1 VVPECGF
8 TGDYWKLLCIEFQ
21 TQNSTISMIFFLL
34 GIAIIYVLT
43 ISWLIYGFTKINQFE
58 YIGLP
63 PKTSFSIIVPFR
75 NEAENL
81 PILLESFSKLNY
93 PTDLFEVIL
102 VDDESEE
109 RLQVANY
116 RPERLRTGEAFQITT
131 IDNIRISNS
140 PKKDAITT
148 AMGIVK
154 TDWVI
159 TTDADC
165 VVPKNWLLAL
175 DNFIQLHHVSMIAG
189 AVTYDC
195 NNSFLHHFQQLDLAS
210 LQGATI
216 GSFGIKKGFMC
227 NGANFAYT
235 KSFFQKLKG
244 FEGNSTIAS
253 GDDVFLLQK
262 ALSKHPE
269 KVAYLK
275 SKNTIVTTKPTNDWK
290 SLFNQ
295 RVRWASKTTS
305 YQSIF
310 GKRLGLLVFLMNFG
324 WVYCFVLTFLG
335 IFPYFFVGLYFL
347 IKFGIDTVLIQQTN
361 KFLTKHKM
369 RYLLLSSLWYPFFS
383 TAVALYCLFGKYEW
397 KGRRF

>member
-1 VVPECGF
+1 MILVG
-8 TGDYWKLLCIEFQ
+8 
-21 TQNSTISMIFFLL
+21 ISIV
-34 GIAIIYVLT
+34 YVLT
-43 ISWLIYGFTKINQFE
+43 ISWLIYGFTKINHFE
-58 YIGLP
+58 FIGLP

-81 PILLESFSKLNY
+81 PVLLESFSKLNY

-102 VDDESEE
+102 VDDESDCK
-109 RLQVANY
+109 LQIADY
-116 RPERLRTGEAFQITT
+116 RMQITT
-131 IDNIRISNS
+131 IDNIRVSNS

-148 AMGIVK
+148 AMEIVK

-165 VVPKNWLLAL
+165 VVSENWLLTL
-175 DNFIQLHHVSMIAG
+175 DNFIQLNPVSMIAG

-195 NNSFLHHFQQLDLAS
+195 NDSFLHHFQQLDLAS

-235 KSFFQKLKG
+235 KSFFQELKG
-244 FEGNSTIAS
+244 FEGNSAIAS

-262 ALSKHPE
+262 ALSQYPE

-275 SKNTIVTTKPTNDWK
+275 SKNTIVTTKPVNDWK
-290 SLFNQ
+290 ALFYQ

-305 YQSIF
+305 YQSTF
-310 GKRLGLLVFLMNFG
+310 GKRLGLLVFIMNFG
-324 WVYCFVLTFLG
+324 LVYCLVLTFFG
-335 IFPYFFVGLYFL
+335 ILPYFSPVMYFL
-347 IKFGIDTVLIQQTN
+347 IKFGIDSVLIQQTN
-361 KFLTKHKM
+361 KFLTKHKI
-369 RYLLLSSLWYPFFS
+369 RYLLLSSLWYPLFS
-383 TAVALYCLFGKYEW
+383 SAVALYCLFGKYEW

>member
-1 VVPECGF
+1 
-8 TGDYWKLLCIEFQ
+8 
-21 TQNSTISMIFFLL
+21 MIFFLL
-34 GIAIIYVLT
+34 GIAIVYMLT
-43 ISWLIYGFTKINQFE
+43 ISWLIYGFTKINHFE
-58 YIGLP
+58 FIGLP

-81 PILLESFSKLNY
+81 PVLLESFSKLNY
-93 PTDLFEVIL
+93 PTELFEVIL

-109 RLQVANY
+109 RLQVADY
-116 RPERLRTGEAFQITT
+116 RFQITT
-131 IDNIRISNS
+131 IDNIRLSNS
-140 PKKDAITT
+140 PKKDAIAT
-148 AMGIVK
+148 AMKIVK

-165 VVPKNWLLAL
+165 TVPKNWLLAL

-235 KSFFQKLKG
+235 KSFFQELKG

-262 ALSKHPE
+262 ALSQYPE

-275 SKNTIVTTKPTNDWK
+275 SKNTIVTTKPVNDWK

-310 GKRLGLLVFLMNFG
+310 GKRLGLLVFMMNFG
-324 WVYCFVLTFLG
+324 LVYCVVLTVFG
-335 IFPYFFVGLYFL
+335 ILPYFSPVLYFL

-361 KFLTKHKM
+361 KFLTKHKI
-369 RYLLLSSLWYPFFS
+369 RYLLLSSLWYPYFS